1 MIRVINALKAVLQL
15 ETVEYKQM
23 LALAADKKDALF
35 KNNVADLDAVVARNN
50 RSEKNQTA

>member
-35 KNNVADLDAVVARNN
+35 KNNVPILMLWWLV
-50 RSEKNQTA
+50 KQPF